1 MQTKRGFN
9 KPTWEFAT
17 GCLPEREV
25 FHGTSQ
31 TMSEHTKGTAPRKMI
46 RWDRLGLV
54 ALILVGCSSGM
65 VALVGGT
72 EAEEDAFTRLTHPKP
87 VVALQ
92 KKEAHP
98 VLLRRSSG
106 STSEA
111 RAEEEASGVLDRDA
125 NLPSDVAPE
134 PQPVPEATP
143 EPKPEPKPEAKKE
156 RDKTILPCSVCK
168 KTMRVPRN
176 PYTAHQSAARSLP
189 NSFFV
194 KNDIELNAGKRNG
207 KLVEVEDGRGYRVAR
222 LTHSHGWLL
231 PETYQ
236 LLKDMG
242 NDFADALEGTPSEGA
257 VFRVT
262 SVTRTDKQ
270 QRRLRRR
277 NLNATNSQSTHSYGA
292 SFDIAF
298 VDRMDDDASCGTPT
312 REMERLLNR
321 YQKAGIIY
329 VIPEGGCMHITLRK
343 P

>member
-1 MQTKRGFN
+1 
-9 KPTWEFAT
+9 
-17 GCLPEREV
+17 
-25 FHGTSQ
+25 
-31 TMSEHTKGTAPRKMI
+31 MSEHNMGQAPRKMI

-65 VALVGGT
+65 VALVGGS

-92 KKEAHP
+92 KKDAHP
-98 VLLRRSSG
+98 VLLRQSFKPANKESP
-106 STSEA
+106 
-111 RAEEEASGVLDRDA
+111 EEENTGMLDRDVSPA
-125 NLPSDVAPE
+125 MEQAPE
-134 PQPVPEATP
+134 PQPAPQPAPEPTP
-143 EPKPEPKPEAKKE
+143 EPKSKKE

-242 NDFADALEGTPSEGA
+242 NDFADALEGTRSEGA

-277 NLNATNSQSTHSYGA
+277 NLNATNSKSTHSYGA

>member
-1 MQTKRGFN
+1 
-9 KPTWEFAT
+9 
-17 GCLPEREV
+17 
-25 FHGTSQ
+25 
-31 TMSEHTKGTAPRKMI
+31 MSETPTKLPSSSRLA
-46 RWDRLGLV
+46 RWDRIGLV

-72 EAEEDAFTRLTHPKP
+72 DAEEEAFTRLTHPKP

-98 VLLRRSSG
+98 VLLRQRSNPS
-106 STSEA
+106 A
-111 RAEEEASGVLDRDA
+111 QEEAEHHESQAAVLDRNA
-125 NLPSDVAPE
+125 APAAAPE
-134 PQPVPEATP
+134 PEVVSSPAAEPPAAPEETPQAT
-143 EPKPEPKPEAKKE
+143 E
-156 RDKTILPCSVCK
+156 RDKTILPCSCCR
-168 KTMRVPRN
+168 KTMRVPKN
-176 PYTAHQSAARSLP
+176 PYTAHQSAARALP

-194 KNDIELNAGKRNG
+194 KNDVELNAGKRNG
-207 KLVEVEDGRGYRVAR
+207 KLVEITDGRGYRVDR
-222 LTHSHGWLL
+222 LTHSHPWLL

-242 NDFADALEGTPSEGA
+242 NDFADAMEGTKSEGA

-270 QRRLRRR
+270 QRKLRRR
-277 NLNATNSQSTHSYGA
+277 NANATNSKSTHSYGA

-298 VDRMDDDASCGTPT
+298 IDRFDDSANCGTPT

-329 VIPEGGCMHITLRK
+329 VIPEGNCMHITLRK

>member
-1 MQTKRGFN
+1 MRDSSN
-9 KPTWEFAT
+9 PSSSV
-17 GCLPEREV
+17 R
-25 FHGTSQ
+25 
-31 TMSEHTKGTAPRKMI
+31 RI

-72 EAEEDAFTRLTHPKP
+72 DAEQEAFTRLTHPKP
-87 VVALQ
+87 VVALA
-92 KKEAHP
+92 KREAHP
-98 VLLRRSSG
+98 VLLRTTLEDTETDTETDQEEVHSS
-106 STSEA
+106 S
-111 RAEEEASGVLDRDA
+111 VVV
-125 NLPSDVAPE
+125 PAPE
-134 PQPVPEATP
+134 ERQLLPQPEPVVADP
-143 EPKPEPKPEAKKE
+143 EPRRE
-156 RDKTILPCSVCK
+156 RQKNIQPCSVCK
-168 KTMRVPRN
+168 RTMRVPKN

-207 KLVEVEDGRGYRVAR
+207 KLVEVEDGRGYRIAR
-222 LTHSHGWLL
+222 LTHSHAWLL

-236 LLKDMG
+236 LLQDMG
-242 NDFADALEGTPSEGA
+242 NDFADALEGTASDGA

-277 NLNATNSQSTHSYGA
+277 NLNATNSKSTHSYGA

-298 VDRMDDDASCGTPT
+298 VDRFDDQANCGTPT

-329 VIPEGGCMHITLRK
+329 VIPEGGCMHVTLRK

>member
-1 MQTKRGFN
+1 
-9 KPTWEFAT
+9 
-17 GCLPEREV
+17 
-25 FHGTSQ
+25 
-31 TMSEHTKGTAPRKMI
+31 MSEHNTGQAPRKMI

-98 VLLRRSSG
+98 VLLRQSSQPA
-106 STSEA
+106 SEESSD
-111 RAEEEASGVLDRDA
+111 EETTGMLDRDVSPA
-125 NLPSDVAPE
+125 PEQAPE
-134 PQPVPEATP
+134 PQPEPQAAP
-143 EPKPEPKPEAKKE
+143 EPKPETKPEPKAKKE

-176 PYTAHQSAARSLP
+176 PYTAHQSAARALP

-242 NDFADALEGTPSEGA
+242 NDFADALEGTASEGA

>member
-1 MQTKRGFN
+1 MSKKT
-9 KPTWEFAT
+9 
-17 GCLPEREV
+17 LPNQPSPV
-25 FHGTSQ
+25 
-31 TMSEHTKGTAPRKMI
+31 PRKSV
-46 RWDRLGLV
+46 RWDRLGL
-54 ALILVGCSSGM
+54 AGLILIGCSSGM

-72 EAEEDAFTRLTHPKP
+72 DAEEEAFTRLTHPKP

-92 KKEAHP
+92 KKVAHP
-98 VLLRRSSG
+98 VLLRSEEYAG
-106 STSEA
+106 SVPDKESQ
-111 RAEEEASGVLDRDA
+111 VLDRDA
-125 NLPSDVAPE
+125 SPSNGAE
-134 PQPVPEATP
+134 EASKTSPVP
-143 EPKPEPKPEAKKE
+143 EPKPEPKPEAKPKPKE

-176 PYTAHQSAARSLP
+176 PYTSHQSAARSLP

-194 KNDIELNAGKRNG
+194 KNDVELNAGKRNG
-207 KLVEVEDGRGYRVAR
+207 KLVKVQDGRGYHIAR

-236 LLKDMG
+236 LLRDMG
-242 NDFADALEGTPSEGA
+242 NDFADALEGTASEGA

-277 NLNATNSQSTHSYGA
+277 NLNATNSTSTHSYGA

>member
-1 MQTKRGFN
+1 
-9 KPTWEFAT
+9 
-17 GCLPEREV
+17 
-25 FHGTSQ
+25 
-31 TMSEHTKGTAPRKMI
+31 MSETPTPTPSTSRLA
-46 RWDRLGLV
+46 RWDRIGLV

-72 EAEEDAFTRLTHPKP
+72 DAEEEAFTRLTHPKP

-98 VLLRRSSG
+98 VLLRQHG
-106 STSEA
+106 NSTSQEDSEN
-111 RAEEEASGVLDRDA
+111 EETNASMLDRNA
-125 NLPSDVAPE
+125 APAPSPE
-134 PQPVPEATP
+134 PEVVPAATLESVASPKEA
-143 EPKPEPKPEAKKE
+143 PKAKE
-156 RDKTILPCSVCK
+156 RDKSILPCSCCR
-168 KTMRVPRN
+168 KTMRVPKN
-176 PYTAHQSAARSLP
+176 PYTAHQSAARALP

-194 KNDIELNAGKRNG
+194 KNDVELNAGKRNG
-207 KLVEVEDGRGYRVAR
+207 KLVEITDGRGYRVDR
-222 LTHSHGWLL
+222 LTHSHPWLL

-242 NDFADALEGTPSEGA
+242 NDFADAMEGTKSEGA

-270 QRRLRRR
+270 QRKLRRR
-277 NLNATNSQSTHSYGA
+277 NANATNSKSTHSYGA

-298 VDRMDDDASCGTPT
+298 IDRFDDSANCGTPT

-329 VIPEGGCMHITLRK
+329 VIPEGNCMHITLRK

>member
-1 MQTKRGFN
+1 
-9 KPTWEFAT
+9 
-17 GCLPEREV
+17 
-25 FHGTSQ
+25 
-31 TMSEHTKGTAPRKMI
+31 MSEHFTPGDSIPRKMI

-54 ALILVGCSSGM
+54 MLILVGCSSGM

-72 EAEEDAFTRLTHPKP
+72 EAEEEAFTRLTHPKP

-92 KKEAHP
+92 KREAHP
-98 VLLRRSSG
+98 VLLRTNTESNRDDRQADNHGTAAPSQM
-106 STSEA
+106 
-111 RAEEEASGVLDRDA
+111 LDRDA
-125 NLPSDVAPE
+125 APAKSVAVTPSPEPSPAPNPE
-134 PQPVPEATP
+134 PQPESNP
-143 EPKPEPKPEAKKE
+143 EPKKE

-242 NDFADALEGTPSEGA
+242 NDFADALEGTSSEGA

>member
-1 MQTKRGFN
+1 M
-9 KPTWEFAT
+9 
-17 GCLPEREV
+17 
-25 FHGTSQ
+25 
-31 TMSEHTKGTAPRKMI
+31 
-46 RWDRLGLV
+46 
-54 ALILVGCSSGM
+54 ILVGCSSGM

-72 EAEEDAFTRLTHPKP
+72 DAEEEAFTRLTHPKP
-87 VVALQ
+87 VVTLNRI
-92 KKEAHP
+92 EAYP
-98 VLLRRSSG
+98 VLLKSGHGSSQRSEEQT
-106 STSEA
+106 STADPVEV
-111 RAEEEASGVLDRDA
+111 RDIPEERPLVS
-125 NLPSDVAPE
+125 APD
-134 PQPVPEATP
+134 TP
-143 EPKPEPKPEAKKE
+143 GPDPKPQVPARSESTAPVK
-156 RDKTILPCSVCK
+156 DIQPCSVCK

-176 PYTAHQSAARSLP
+176 PYTSHQRAARSLP

-242 NDFADALEGTPSEGA
+242 NDFADALEGTASEGA

-277 NLNATNSQSTHSYGA
+277 NLNATNSRSTHSYGA

-298 VDRMDDDASCGTPT
+298 VDRSDDKASCGTPT

>member
-1 MQTKRGFN
+1 MSKKT
-9 KPTWEFAT
+9 
-17 GCLPEREV
+17 LPNQPSPV
-25 FHGTSQ
+25 
-31 TMSEHTKGTAPRKMI
+31 PRKSV
-46 RWDRLGLV
+46 RWDRLGL
-54 ALILVGCSSGM
+54 AGLILIGCSSGM

-72 EAEEDAFTRLTHPKP
+72 DAEEEAFTRLTHPKP

-92 KKEAHP
+92 KKVAHP
-98 VLLRRSSG
+98 VLLRSEEYAG
-106 STSEA
+106 SVPDKESQ
-111 RAEEEASGVLDRDA
+111 VLDRDA
-125 NLPSDVAPE
+125 SPSNGAE
-134 PQPVPEATP
+134 EASKTSPVP
-143 EPKPEPKPEAKKE
+143 EPKPEPKPEAKPKPKE

-168 KTMRVPRN
+168 TTMRVPRN
-176 PYTAHQSAARSLP
+176 PYTSHQSAARSLP

-194 KNDIELNAGKRNG
+194 KNDVELNAGKRNG
-207 KLVEVEDGRGYRVAR
+207 KLVKVQDGRGYHIAR

-236 LLKDMG
+236 LLRDMG
-242 NDFADALEGTPSEGA
+242 NDFADALEGTASEGA

-277 NLNATNSQSTHSYGA
+277 NLNATNSTSTHSYGA

>member
-1 MQTKRGFN
+1 M
-9 KPTWEFAT
+9 A
-17 GCLPEREV
+17 
-25 FHGTSQ
+25 
-31 TMSEHTKGTAPRKMI
+31 M
-46 RWDRLGLV
+46 
-54 ALILVGCSSGM
+54 ILVGCSSGM

-72 EAEEDAFTRLTHPKP
+72 DAEEEAFTRLTHPKP
-87 VVALQ
+87 VVTLNRI
-92 KKEAHP
+92 EAYP
-98 VLLRRSSG
+98 VLLKSGHGPSQRSEEQT
-106 STSEA
+106 STA
-111 RAEEEASGVLDRDA
+111 DPVAVRDIPEERPLVS
-125 NLPSDVAPE
+125 AP
-134 PQPVPEATP
+134 ATP
-143 EPKPEPKPEAKKE
+143 RGEPGPQAPARTESTTPAK
-156 RDKTILPCSVCK
+156 DIQPCSVCK

-176 PYTAHQSAARSLP
+176 PYTSHQSAARSLP
-189 NSFFV
+189 NSFCV

-207 KLVEVEDGRGYRVAR
+207 KLVEVKDGRGYRVAR

-231 PETYQ
+231 PETHQ

-242 NDFADALEGTPSEGA
+242 NDFADALEGTASEGA

-270 QRRLRRR
+270 QRKLRRR
-277 NLNATNSQSTHSYGA
+277 NLNATNSRSTHSYGA

-298 VDRMDDDASCGTPT
+298 VDRSDDKASCGTPT